1 MASNR
6 FYLNRK
12 VDISG
17 ISGTGRV
24 AQGFVFDNG
33 VVAMTWLSQFTSTAI
48 YQSIEHVEQI
58 HGHAGATE
66 IEWIE

>member
-1 MASNR
+1 VTNKH
-6 FYLNRK
+6 FFLNRK

-17 ISGTGRV
+17 ISGTGHV
-24 AQGFVFDNG
+24 AEGFVFDNG
-33 VVAMTWLSQFTSTAI
+33 VVAMTWLTKFTSTSV
-48 YQSIEHVEQI
+48 YDSIEHVEQI